1 MIHKISKEKQTKIQ
15 TSKIKTKMKEIL
27 KSQLIPMKNQVDVT
41 KRKFKNTSTKI
52 TLSLAWLKQHF
63 KCKINLN
70 LKVK

>member
-1 MIHKISKEKQTKIQ
+1 
-15 TSKIKTKMKEIL
+15 
-27 KSQLIPMKNQVDVT
+27 MKNQVDVT